1 MYGASKLCADKLFTS
16 SNNIVGEQNIAF
28 SVVRYGNVAGSRG
41 SVFSEFE
48 KQRINRKFLI
58 TDKKMTRFNIS
69 LDDAVNMV
77 LWSLKNTFSGEII
90 VPKLP
95 SYKILDLAKAI
106 DQNVK
111 IEIIGIRQGEKF
123 MRS

>member
-1 MYGASKLCADKLFTS
+1 MNK
-16 SNNIVGEQNIAF
+16 NIAF

-41 SVFSEFE
+41 SVFPEFE

-69 LDDAVNMV
+69 LDGLQLLIWF
-77 LWSLKNTFSGEII
+77 LWSLKNTFGGEII

-95 SYKILDLAKAI
+95 SYKILDLANAI
-106 DQNVK
+106 
-111 IEIIGIRQGEKF
+111 
-123 MRS
+123 